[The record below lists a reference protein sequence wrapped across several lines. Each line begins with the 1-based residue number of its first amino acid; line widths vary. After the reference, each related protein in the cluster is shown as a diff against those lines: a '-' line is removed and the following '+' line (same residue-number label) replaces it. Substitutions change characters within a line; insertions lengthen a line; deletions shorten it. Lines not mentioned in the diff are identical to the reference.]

1 MLAFALGTVPL
12 MLLFGS
18 LGSLIPRK
26 YMKYMIKL
34 SAVLVT
40 AFGIKMLLG
49 GLKMSGLL

>member
-18 LGSLIPRK
+18 LGSLIPRR
-26 YMKYMIKL
+26 YMKYMVKL

-40 AFGIKMLLG
+40 AFGIRC
-49 GLKMSGLL
+49 SWAD